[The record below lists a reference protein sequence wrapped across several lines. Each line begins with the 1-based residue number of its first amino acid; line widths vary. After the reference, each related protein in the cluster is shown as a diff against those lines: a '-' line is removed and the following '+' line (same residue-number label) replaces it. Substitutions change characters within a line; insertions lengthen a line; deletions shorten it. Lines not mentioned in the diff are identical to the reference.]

1 MTKSGKERSV
11 LALEWTDIDLEARTI
26 TVSKARTI
34 FKNQASVKSPKTK
47 AGIRVVPIPEILYDV
62 LHSVRKKGT
71 SLSGHKWE
79 AHVIERAEKCLE
91 CFHQSFKRMCWRIE
105 RIRTSEACD
114 GY

>member
-62 LHSVRKKGT
+62 LHAVRNKQG
-71 SLSGHKWE
+71 LVCPDINWE
-79 AHVIERAEKCLE
+79 AHVMSCPN
-91 CFHQSFKRMCWRIE
+91 
-105 RIRTSEACD
+105 
-114 GY
+114 